1 MTAVCDTASLMTLPT
16 HKPFARRSTSL
27 IQRRIF
33 HKQSESGKNLA
44 YLFRQMLNETR
55 LNCSHGETQM
65 RNQVRK
71 WKLMILVQAVAAIVL
86 ANFTFAV
93 SANETRHLAD
103 GEKAKVS
110 GPILSRDGD
119 LVRLRDKKSND
130 LILVRIR
137 RSHQNRA
144 R

>member
-1 MTAVCDTASLMTLPT
+1 
-16 HKPFARRSTSL
+16 
-27 IQRRIF
+27 
-33 HKQSESGKNLA
+33 
-44 YLFRQMLNETR
+44 
-55 LNCSHGETQM
+55 M

-71 WKLMILVQAVAAIVL
+71 WKLMILVHAVAAIVL

-130 LILVRIR
+130 LILVRIGDSTKIE
-137 RSHQNRA
+137 RSKHKFPFYRHTDMDVTALLPGLTIEAEGAGNSDGQLDASNISFSPDDFA
-144 R
+144 D